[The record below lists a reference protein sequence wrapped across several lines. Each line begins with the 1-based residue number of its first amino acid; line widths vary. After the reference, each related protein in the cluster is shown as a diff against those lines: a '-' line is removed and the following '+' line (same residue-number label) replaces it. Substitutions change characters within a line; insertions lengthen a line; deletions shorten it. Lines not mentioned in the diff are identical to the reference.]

1 MLKINSDH
9 RIWEGHTVSREL
21 SLLLLDH
28 LDDINFTH
36 RFPYSEKPGAL
47 VSTWVSIV
55 GSFLF
60 CFLFILMYI
69 NFTHHFA
76 CSDSEMDVV
85 QNKVTLIPITQ
96 SSKDLRDGFNVND
109 VGYNPEIYVGDEK
122 EKGGLRVVRDG
133 EGKPVKPVFEISG

>member
-1 MLKINSDH
+1 MLKINSDL
-9 RIWEGHTVSREL
+9 RIWEDHTVSREL
-21 SLLLLDH
+21 SLLLLVH

-47 VSTWVSIV
+47 VSTWVSRDLPLL
-55 GSFLF
+55 FLVH
-60 CFLFILMYI
+60 LDVHKLH
-69 NFTHHFA
+69 THHFP